1 MESSCEHLDMPA
13 KRLIQQP
20 GVRFWPLQRQD
31 SSPVTGQL
39 QHFHGAFGG
48 GKRK

>member
-1 MESSCEHLDMPA
+1 MESSSERLDMPA

-20 GVRFWPLQRQD
+20 GIRFWSPQRQD
-31 SSPVTGQL
+31 SSLVTGQV